1 MLNNVP
7 IFVVRPL
14 FKKSTLDISV
24 FNNYRPVSNSSCL
37 AKIMGKSSFD
47 LALGLLTR
55 MSLYPTYLVGI

>member
-24 FNNYRPVSNSSCL
+24 FNNYHPVSNSSCL
-37 AKIMGKSSFD
+37 AKIMGKK
-47 LALGLLTR
+47 
-55 MSLYPTYLVGI
+55 